1 MATTDRRAKLQ
12 QKIADLQSKLEA
24 LEAPATLDS
33 KSEGIPELIEK
44 LNEVIKLHK
53 VAAPEVIE
61 VLLKAKRT
69 GLTLVKKS

>member
-1 MATTDRRAKLQ
+1 MATGDRRAKLQ
-12 QKIADLQSKLEA
+12 QKIADLQAKLEA
-24 LEAPATLDS
+24 LETPTSLDS

-53 VAAPEVIE
+53 VTAPEVIE

-69 GLTLVKKS
+69 GLTLVKKA